1 MQKFTSFKFLI
12 NLEMYSNPRFSITKG
27 KRTYV
32 GINSR
37 SLQNER
43 LWGWHKV
50 FKFIGDPKIEIIKT
64 NSYNEFFL
72 DGSENFYEHVF
83 VFKKNKIT
91 HAVLELRDDFSFNDA
106 GEGKIYLELFV
117 DSVTERDIDC
127 LLEFALPRKLESLY
141 FKIRNEIVC
150 FIEGKPRHG
159 FKEVLNE

>member
-1 MQKFTSFKFLI
+1 
-12 NLEMYSNPRFSITKG
+12 MYSNPRFSITKG

-83 VFKKNKIT
+83 VFKKTK
-91 HAVLELRDDFSFNDA
+91 
-106 GEGKIYLELFV
+106 
-117 DSVTERDIDC
+117 
-127 LLEFALPRKLESLY
+127 KLMRSL
-141 FKIRNEIVC
+141 N
-150 FIEGKPRHG
+150 
-159 FKEVLNE
+159 